1 MNTSAGTLGRSMLI
15 GGGLISIL
23 AEKNAEPAVSAAA
36 LHGIGVPPAVTN
48 KSKEMGGQE
57 SEEASI
63 VLFSINPLFHIPQCS
78 IRLFRLSDCQC
89 SSLDLYS
96 RVAQGCPLLGLYLVK
111 RGFA

>member
-57 SEEASI
+57 REEASI
-63 VLFSINPLFHIPQCS
+63 VLFSIIPLFHIPQSS

-96 RVAQGCPLLGLYLVK
+96 RVAQH
-111 RGFA
+111 RAARSFSASI

>member
-1 MNTSAGTLGRSMLI
+1 MNTSAGTLGRSMLS

-57 SEEASI
+57 REEASI
-63 VLFSINPLFHIPQCS
+63 VLLSINPLFHIPQSS
-78 IRLFRLSDCQC
+78 IQLFRLSDCQC

-96 RVAQGCPLLGLYLVK
+96 RVAQGCPLLPVPARPL
-111 RGFA
+111 FS

>member
-57 SEEASI
+57 REEASI
-63 VLFSINPLFHIPQCS
+63 VLS
-78 IRLFRLSDCQC
+78 RLIHCFTSHPVVPTVGLSMLI
-89 SSLDLYS
+89 S
-96 RVAQGCPLLGLYLVK
+96 
-111 RGFA
+111 